1 MPSEI
6 IFAKGNTMRH
16 RLLVSLA
23 ITGTLL
29 AFNNLHA
36 EEIKIGML
44 YPITGGGA
52 IYGSPAQIGHRMG
65 VEEIN
70 LDGGLLGLQAISVE
84 RDTKLNP
91 ATAAAAAK
99 EMITKDGVHVLIGG
113 LSSSVGLAVSE
124 VARQEKV
131 IYIATIAKT
140 IQMTTN
146 KRHNYVFRT
155 ASHTDFEGD
164 AMAQI
169 AQQLNAKSICDIQLD
184 YAYGHD
190 LAAGIEK
197 GLAKHLPDTKIVLSL
212 RPKLRA
218 TDYNVFI
225 TQIMGAGCDV
235 VTGGLWGPHF
245 VDFAKQATPFGL
257 FQQIKF
263 IAGGEIGSHEIA
275 STMGRDYPD
284 NVWANSYELWYHH
297 PNEEHKKFH
306 SKLSAQLGT
315 HETTMWPVLAVIG
328 VRMYAAAVK
337 QAGSLDPDLV
347 AEALRGMSIDT
358 PVGPRTID
366 PTTHQTDTGQ
376 FWGPMVKK
384 EGAPYRVMDP
394 ITYIPALL
402 SE

>member
-1 MPSEI
+1 MWHPSKI
-6 IFAKGNTMRH
+6 GFAFAT
-16 RLLVSLA
+16 S
-23 ITGTLL
+23 LL
-29 AFNNLHA
+29 ASTIA
-36 EEIKIGML
+36 QSEEIKIGML

-52 IYGSPAQIGHRMG
+52 IYGSPAQTGHRMAI
-65 VEEIN
+65 EEIN
-70 LDGGLLGLQAISVE
+70 DKGGLLGIQAVSVE

-91 ATAAAAAK
+91 AVAAAAAK
-99 EMITKDGVHVLIGG
+99 EMITKDGVNVLIGG
-113 LSSSVGLAVSE
+113 LSSSVGLAISE
-124 VARQEKV
+124 VAKQEKV

-164 AMAQI
+164 AIAQI
-169 AQQLNAKSICDIQLD
+169 ARQLNAKSICDIQLD

-197 GLAKHLPDTKIVLSL
+197 GLQRYLPNTKIVLSL

-263 IAGGEIGSHEIA
+263 IAGGEIGSQEI
-275 STMGRDYPD
+275 SGTMGKDFPD
-284 NVWANSYELWYHH
+284 NVWANSYELWYDH
-297 PNEEHKKFH
+297 PNEEHKQFQSDL
-306 SKLSAQLGT
+306 SKRLGT
-315 HETTMWPVLAVIG
+315 KETTMWPVLALIG
-328 VRMYAAAVK
+328 VRMYAAAVEK
-337 QAGSLDPDLV
+337 AGSVDADLV
-347 AEALRGMSIDT
+347 SESLKGLSIDT
-358 PVGPRTID
+358 PVGRRTIN
-366 PTTHQTDTGQ
+366 PETHQADTGQ
-376 FWGPMVKK
+376 FWGPMVRK
-384 EGAPYRVMDP
+384 EGVPYRVMDP
-394 ITYIPALL
+394 INYIPALVA
-402 SE
+402 E